1 MSLWGNKDT
10 VYSTGKVN
18 CDAAGLVTK
27 VSGSIAWTSGNGV
40 AVGQVLTLATDGAGP
55 GQGIIK
61 SINSATEIQLDP
73 ERLDLP
79 GTFSDVDYEIRET
92 PVYEV
97 RGGSFGINEIY
108 GVDVAEAQTAR
119 DATGDARKY
128 KPACSGWVGIT
139 TYTDQH
145 GTLRVKTET
154 LVAGGGSGFI
164 TGDST
169 DDTIL
174 PDS

>member
-1 MSLWGNKDT
+1 MPLWGKKDT

-18 CDAAGLVTK
+18 CSTAGVVTK
-27 VSGSIAWTSGNGV
+27 QSGSINFNSNNV

-61 SINSATEIQLDP
+61 SIDSNTQVTLDP

-79 GTFSDVDYEIRET
+79 GSFSDVDYEIRET
-92 PVYEV
+92 PKYEV
-97 RGGSFGINEIY
+97 KGGSFGINQIY
-108 GVDVAEAQTAR
+108 GVDVAEAQAAR
-119 DATGDARKY
+119 DDNSKY

-139 TYTDQH
+139 TYTDMH
-145 GTLRVKTET
+145 GVARVKTET
-154 LVAGGGSGFI
+154 LVAGGGDGFI
-164 TGDST
+164 TGDAN
-169 DDTIL
+169 DDAIL